1 MGVIKEGMA
10 TDKEF
15 LSSATETIKKCFVK
29 FSGRL
34 EKLQQKKAKFEE
46 RIEEVALQEKHAA
59 AAVKQLDDAV
69 THAKDEV
76 AKMAS
81 LAKDFGSK
89 NLEVTLSGGPT
100 VDTTKNV
107 QKAKEYAKEYFS
119 TVLTKLT
126 SDLETCQDKQ
136 VCQIVK
142 LKGAIDGDAD
152 TKRKPREAAIV
163 HGSYLKCALKDGGT
177 LAAQTEPKKCSAVGF
192 TCIDGTDGSCRDAI
206 GKCYGVELPTAKSTV
221 GWKFAQG
228 NTKVCPPNTK
238 PCQDFL
244 DDCAY
249 KSFMAKMG
257 TGLYSVGWKEVMVNK
272 VDAAGT
278 VTEESHSVD
287 DWSTH
292 TMCLDELQHNVKAN
306 AIDTVDA
313 LTGRVADARKKLQR
327 K

>member
-1 MGVIKEGMA
+1 MGTQQTCVHPIATHYSQDDETRNPRPRPRPRRRGRVPERPRGPRDAPRCAPSTRTGAFRRRPARPAHPPLWQPAFDHAARRRQPRPIEQVVEDEMGVIKEGMA

-107 QKAKEYAKEYFS
+107 QKAKEYAKEY
-119 TVLTKLT
+119 
-126 SDLETCQDKQ
+126 
-136 VCQIVK
+136 
-142 LKGAIDGDAD
+142 
-152 TKRKPREAAIV
+152 
-163 HGSYLKCALKDGGT
+163 
-177 LAAQTEPKKCSAVGF
+177 
-192 TCIDGTDGSCRDAI
+192 
-206 GKCYGVELPTAKSTV
+206 
-221 GWKFAQG
+221 
-228 NTKVCPPNTK
+228 
-238 PCQDFL
+238 
-244 DDCAY
+244 
-249 KSFMAKMG
+249 
-257 TGLYSVGWKEVMVNK
+257 
-272 VDAAGT
+272 
-278 VTEESHSVD
+278 
-287 DWSTH
+287 
-292 TMCLDELQHNVKAN
+292 
-306 AIDTVDA
+306 
-313 LTGRVADARKKLQR
+313 
-327 K
+327 